1 MFPQLVANIFIAAA
15 STALVAVGFA
25 VIYSTARFFHF
36 AHGVVFASGAYFA
49 YFFSIILGLP
59 LWVAGIIAILL
70 AGALGAA
77 MEATVY
83 RTLRK
88 RGATPMVLLLASLG
102 LYISLQNVISMV
114 FGDDTKSIRTGE
126 VKEGM
131 NILGARVTP
140 IQLTIII
147 TSIFLIA
154 VLYLFTKRTKLGKLI
169 RAVANDPNLAS
180 ASGVNS
186 NWILLWVFIIGSCL
200 AGVAGLL
207 VSLDIDMTPTM
218 GMNPLMMGVIAV
230 IIGGA
235 TSFIV
240 IALASLLLA
249 TAQNLAALYIS
260 SQWMEAA
267 SFIIMILILFLK
279 IPLIKSGKILKE
291 TYIDNRY

>member
-1 MFPQLVANIFIAAA
+1 LGEGIALLPQLVGNILIAAA

-49 YFFSIILGLP
+49 YLFSVILGLP
-59 LWVAGIIAILL
+59 LWVAGIIAVLL
-70 AGALGAA
+70 AGALGAVIDIG
-77 MEATVY
+77 VY
-83 RTLRK
+83 RQLRK

-102 LYISLQNVISMV
+102 LYIALQNVISMI

-131 NILGARVTP
+131 NILGARITP

-147 TSIFLIA
+147 TSVFLIA
-154 VLYLFTKRTKLGKLI
+154 ILHLFTKKTKLGKLM

-186 NWILLWVFIIGSCL
+186 NRILLWVFMIGSCL

-218 GMNPLMMGVIAV
+218 GMNPLMMAV
-230 IIGGA
+230 VVVVIGG
-235 TSFIV
+235 TSSFFG
-240 IALASLLLA
+240 IASASFLIESIKEISALL
-249 TAQNLAALYIS
+249 IS
-260 SQWMEAA
+260 SQWMYAI
-267 SFIIMILILFLK
+267 SFFILLLFMYYRHNK
-279 IPLIKSGKILKE
+279 TNIVN
-291 TYIDNRY
+291 YY